1 VPTPE
6 IHEKERQVVEDVGA
20 SDLIVELDAVEQR
33 RAAIEQDDV
42 AKVKVAVALADESR
56 VAPAV
61 QQCAMPVERAAS
73 LARYAGAD
81 G

>member
-1 VPTPE
+1 
-6 IHEKERQVVEDVGA
+6 
-20 SDLIVELDAVEQR
+20 
-33 RAAIEQDDV
+33 
-42 AKVKVAVALADESR
+42 VKVAVALADESR